1 MRVLLLSRYCRLGA
15 SSRLRSLQ
23 YVPRLSQ
30 CGVQVDVTAL
40 YDEAYLNEL
49 YQSNRRSLKH
59 IALRYNQRLWTLLRS
74 AARYDVLWL
83 EQEIF
88 PWMPPFAELLLRQ
101 WRIPFVVDY
110 DDAIFHRYD
119 LHTNWLV
126 RHLLGKKIDTIMQLA
141 SVVIAGNSYIADR
154 ASDSGAKAVVTIPTV
169 IDLNRYAV
177 KQNKGNT
184 PLTIGWI
191 GSPATFDFLRSIAP
205 ILIDLKKRL
214 PIRIVIV
221 GIVDPRLKR
230 QFPFTYYPWSED
242 TEAELL
248 KLFDI
253 GIMPLPDTPWTRGK
267 CGYKLIQY
275 MACGIPVIA
284 SNVGAN
290 KDIVNSGENGFL
302 VSKPEEWV
310 NAIERLVADAN
321 LLENM
326 GKNGRQQVEKT
337 FNLDK
342 TFPRIASCLL
352 QSPKR

>member
-126 RHLLGKKIDTIMQLA
+126 RHLLGKK
-141 SVVIAGNSYIADR
+141 
-154 ASDSGAKAVVTIPTV
+154 
-169 IDLNRYAV
+169 
-177 KQNKGNT
+177 
-184 PLTIGWI
+184 
-191 GSPATFDFLRSIAP
+191 
-205 ILIDLKKRL
+205 
-214 PIRIVIV
+214 
-221 GIVDPRLKR
+221 
-230 QFPFTYYPWSED
+230 
-242 TEAELL
+242 
-248 KLFDI
+248 
-253 GIMPLPDTPWTRGK
+253 
-267 CGYKLIQY
+267 
-275 MACGIPVIA
+275 
-284 SNVGAN
+284 
-290 KDIVNSGENGFL
+290 
-302 VSKPEEWV
+302 
-310 NAIERLVADAN
+310 
-321 LLENM
+321 
-326 GKNGRQQVEKT
+326 
-337 FNLDK
+337 
-342 TFPRIASCLL
+342 
-352 QSPKR
+352 